1 MTTWIETQIAIQESI
16 MNIHK
21 DENNIKISMKS
32 LLELIVS
39 KYQHKNKIA
48 ELEKI
53 IMKLEGKQ

>member
-48 ELEKI
+48 ELE
-53 IMKLEGKQ
+53 G